1 MRYPLF
7 CCAMLAAVACA
18 PVARSTGVSPVS
30 QADQARRRLIEEA
43 RRAIEA
49 EALLTTTP
57 AIPNTIAVL
66 PWTYLGTNPELKPLE
81 RGLAHLLVTDLAK
94 VGRFTLLERTRV
106 QALADELALADSARV
121 APATAARSGRL
132 LRAAEVLQG
141 AIHETSPGAIRL
153 DANLVTTNTSA
164 IRATGTASDRLE
176 QLFSM
181 EKSLVF
187 ELLDRMGVSL
197 SPAER
202 RAISERPTADL
213 QAFLSFSRGLE
224 AEDRGDAAAAAR
236 FFETASTRDPGFR
249 AARRSTAPVSAA
261 RLASPMASRV
271 AALRTGQL
279 AVALQ
284 TIAPSVAGRML
295 RSPIR
300 LPALRS
306 RLAEALRQ
314 DDPSRLAAIG
324 QTTTTIPRP

>member
-1 MRYPLF
+1 
-7 CCAMLAAVACA
+7 
-18 PVARSTGVSPVS
+18 
-30 QADQARRRLIEEA
+30 
-43 RRAIEA
+43 
-49 EALLTTTP
+49 
-57 AIPNTIAVL
+57 
-66 PWTYLGTNPELKPLE
+66 
-81 RGLAHLLVTDLAK
+81 
-94 VGRFTLLERTRV
+94 
-106 QALADELALADSARV
+106 V

-141 AIHETSPGAIRL
+141 AIHETSPGEIRL
-153 DANLVTTNTSA
+153 DANVVTTNTSA

-197 SPAER
+197 SPAEH

-284 TIAPSVAGRML
+284 TIAPSAAGRML